1 MFERSASRFLPARA
15 LAASALILVAGLG
28 ACGKGDAGKAA
39 ADSTAAMAAAPKPKT
54 VAIIRA
60 ADWIGSEWSEDAIK
74 VGLQEAGL
82 EPGRDFVFTISSAQ
96 GDLAT
101 LPNLIDA
108 ALDAKADVIV
118 ALQDETLKSAV
129 ERVKNT
135 PVVFNV
141 LSDPFA
147 AGAGTSDSSHL
158 PNITGVYSPGLGD
171 PEQRARVALIQKV
184 APNAKRVGVLFS
196 PLEPLAVSMKDKL
209 TASAKAAGLTVVAV
223 PISSPTEG
231 SEATTAL
238 IAKKVGAI
246 EIYGNSAHAAFESII
261 KVAKENKVPVFSPSP
276 FEVVKGAT
284 AAFFPDFQEGGVVAG
299 GMIAKALKGESLS
312 TVPFY
317 KLEKTKTSIAG
328 EAPAAAAAAP
338 AQ

>member
-1 MFERSASRFLPARA
+1 MFERSGSRFLPARA
-15 LAASALILVAGLG
+15 LAASALILVTGLVG
-28 ACGKGDAGKAA
+28 CGKGDAGKAA
-39 ADSTAAMAAAPKPKT
+39 ADSAAMAAAAPKPKT

-60 ADWIGSEWSEDAIK
+60 ADWIGSEWSEDALK

-101 LPNLIDA
+101 LPSLIDA

-129 ERVKNT
+129 ERVKST
-135 PVVFNV
+135 PVVFDV

-158 PNITGVYSPGLGD
+158 PNVTGVYSPGLGD
-171 PEQRARVALIQKV
+171 PEQARRVALIQKL
-184 APNAKRVGVLFS
+184 APNAKRLGILFS
-196 PLEPLAVSMKDKL
+196 PLEPLAVSMKDKM
-209 TASAKAAGLTVVAV
+209 TASAKKAGLTVVAV
-223 PISSPTEG
+223 PIGSPTEG
-231 SEATTAL
+231 AEVTTAL

-246 EIYGNSAHAAFESII
+246 EIYGNAAHAAFESII
-261 KVAKENKVPVFSPSP
+261 KVAKENQVPVFSPSP

-299 GMIAKALKGESLS
+299 GMVAKALKGESLG

-317 KLEKTKTSIAG
+317 RLESTKTSVAG
-328 EAPAAAAAAP
+328 EAPAAPAP

>member
-1 MFERSASRFLPARA
+1 MFEWPGSRFLPARA
-15 LAASALILVAGLG
+15 LAASALLLVTGLG
-28 ACGKGDAGKAA
+28 ACGRGDAGKAA
-39 ADSTAAMAAAPKPKT
+39 ADSAAMAAAPKPKT

-60 ADWIGSEWSEDAIK
+60 ADWMGSEWSEDALK

-101 LPNLIDA
+101 LPSLIDA

-118 ALQDETLKSAV
+118 ALQDETLKAAV
-129 ERVKNT
+129 ERVKST

-158 PNITGVYSPGLGD
+158 ANITGVYSPGLGD
-171 PEQRARVALIQKV
+171 PEQARRVALIQKV
-184 APNAKRVGVLFS
+184 APNATRIGILFS
-196 PLEPLAVSMKDKL
+196 PLEPLAVSMKYKM
-209 TASAKAAGLTVVAV
+209 TASAKRAGLAVVAV

-231 SEATTAL
+231 AEATMAL

-246 EIYGNSAHAAFESII
+246 EIYGNAAHAAFESII

-276 FEVVKGAT
+276 FEVLKGAT

-299 GMIAKALKGESLS
+299 GMIAKALKGESLAS
-312 TVPFY
+312 VPFY
-317 KLEKTKTSIAG
+317 KLETTKTSIAG
-328 EAPAAAAAAP
+328 EAPAAAVPAP
-338 AQ
+338 AN

>member
-1 MFERSASRFLPARA
+1 MFERCGSRFLPARA
-15 LAASALILVAGLG
+15 LAASALILVVGLG
-28 ACGKGDAGKAA
+28 GCSKGDTGKAEA
-39 ADSTAAMAAAPKPKT
+39 NGGATMADAPKPKT

-60 ADWIGSEWSEDAIK
+60 ADWIGSEWSEDALK

-82 EPGRDFVFTISSAQ
+82 EPGRDFVFTVSSAQ

-101 LPNLIDA
+101 LPSLIDA
-108 ALDAKADVIV
+108 ALDAKVAVIV
-118 ALQDETLKSAV
+118 ALQDETLKAAV
-129 ERVKNT
+129 ERVKTT
-135 PVVFNV
+135 PVVFDV
-141 LSDPFA
+141 LSDPFS
-147 AGAGTSDSSHL
+147 AGAGTSDSVHL

-184 APNAKRVGVLFS
+184 VPKATRIGVLFS
-196 PLEPLAVSMKDKL
+196 PLEPLAVSMKDKM

-223 PISSPTEG
+223 PISSATEG

-246 EIYGNSAHAAFESII
+246 EIYGNAAHAAFESII
-261 KVAKENKVPVFSPSP
+261 KVAKENNVPVFSPSP

-299 GMIAKALKGESLS
+299 GMIAKALRDESLGS
-312 TVPFY
+312 VPFY
-317 KLEKTKTSIAG
+317 KLETTKTSIAG
-328 EAPAAAAAAP
+328 EAPAAAAPAP
-338 AQ
+338 

>member
-1 MFERSASRFLPARA
+1 MFERSGSRFLPARA
-15 LAASALILVAGLG
+15 LAASALILVTGLAG
-28 ACGKGDAGKAA
+28 CGKGEAGKAA
-39 ADSTAAMAAAPKPKT
+39 ADSAAMAAAAPNPKT

-60 ADWIGSEWSEDAIK
+60 ADWMGSEWSEDALK

-101 LPNLIDA
+101 LPSLIDA

-118 ALQDETLKSAV
+118 ALQDETLKAAV

-171 PEQRARVALIQKV
+171 PEQERRVALIQKLV
-184 APNAKRVGVLFS
+184 PGVKRLGILFS
-196 PLEPLAVSMKDKL
+196 PLEPLAVSMKDKM
-209 TASAKAAGLTVVAV
+209 TASAKKAGLVVVAV

-231 SEATTAL
+231 AEATTAL
-238 IAKKVGAI
+238 IGKKVGAI
-246 EIYGNSAHAAFESII
+246 EIYGNAAHAAFESVI

-299 GMIAKALKGESLS
+299 GMVAKALKGESLAS
-312 TVPFY
+312 VPFFR
-317 KLEKTKTSIAG
+317 LQTTKTSIAG
-328 EAPAAAAAAP
+328 ETPAAAP

>member
-39 ADSTAAMAAAPKPKT
+39 DSTAMAAAPKPKT

-60 ADWIGSEWSEDAIK
+60 ADWIGSEWSEDALK

-101 LPNLIDA
+101 LPSLIDA

-184 APNAKRVGVLFS
+184 APNAKRIGVLFS
-196 PLEPLAVSMKDKL
+196 PLEPLAVSMKDKM
-209 TASAKAAGLTVVAV
+209 TASAKAAGLSVVAV

-261 KVAKENKVPVFSPSP
+261 KVAKENKIPVFSPSP

-299 GMIAKALKGESLS
+299 GMVAKALKGESLA

-317 KLEKTKTSIAG
+317 KLETTKTSVAG
-328 EAPAAAAAAP
+328 ENPAAAP
-338 AQ
+338 APAQ

>member
-1 MFERSASRFLPARA
+1 MLDRSGSRFLPARA
-15 LAASALILVAGLG
+15 LAASALLLVAGLI
-28 ACGKGDAGKAA
+28 ACGKGEAGKAS
-39 ADSTAAMAAAPKPKT
+39 ADSAAMAAAAPAPKK
-54 VAIIRA
+54 VVIIRA
-60 ADWIGSEWSEDAIK
+60 ADWMGSEWSEDAIK

-82 EPGRDFVFTISSAQ
+82 EPDRDFVFTISSAQ

-101 LPNLIDA
+101 LPSLIDA

-118 ALQDETLKSAV
+118 ALQDETLKAAV

-171 PEQRARVALIQKV
+171 PEQARRVALIQKV
-184 APNAKRVGVLFS
+184 APNAKRIGILFS
-196 PLEPLAVSMKDKL
+196 PLEPLAVSMKDRM
-209 TASAKAAGLTVVAV
+209 TASAKAAGLAVVAV
-223 PISSPTEG
+223 PIGSPTEG

-276 FEVVKGAT
+276 FEVMKGAT
-284 AAFFPDFQEGGVVAG
+284 AAFFPDFQEGGAVAG
-299 GMIAKALKGESLS
+299 GMVAKALKGESLAS
-312 TVPFY
+312 VPFF
-317 KLEKTKTSIAG
+317 KLETTKTTIAG
-328 EAPAAAAAAP
+328 ETPAAAP
-338 AQ
+338 APAQ

>member
-1 MFERSASRFLPARA
+1 MFERSGSRFLPARA
-15 LAASALILVAGLG
+15 LAASALILVTGLVG
-28 ACGKGDAGKAA
+28 CGKGEAGKAA
-39 ADSTAAMAAAPKPKT
+39 DSAAMTAAAPNPKT

-60 ADWIGSEWSEDAIK
+60 ADWMGSEWSEDALK

-82 EPGRDFVFTISSAQ
+82 EPGRDFVFSISSAQ
-96 GDLAT
+96 GDLAM
-101 LPNLIDA
+101 LPSLIDA

-118 ALQDETLKSAV
+118 ALQDETLKTAV

-171 PEQRARVALIQKV
+171 PEQERRVALIQKLV
-184 APNAKRVGVLFS
+184 PGVKRLGILFS
-196 PLEPLAVSMKDKL
+196 PLEPLAVSMKDKM
-209 TASAKAAGLTVVAV
+209 TASAKKAGLTVAAV
-223 PISSPTEG
+223 PIGSPTEG
-231 SEATTAL
+231 AEAATAL
-238 IAKKVGAI
+238 IGKKVGAI
-246 EIYGNSAHAAFESII
+246 EIYGNTAHAAFPSII
-261 KVAKENKVPVFSPSP
+261 NVAKENKVPVFSPSP
-276 FEVVKGAT
+276 FEVMKGAT

-299 GMIAKALKGESLS
+299 GMVARALKGESLAN
-312 TVPFY
+312 VPFF
-317 KLEKTKTSIAG
+317 KLETTKTSIAG
-328 EAPAAAAAAP
+328 ETPAAAP

>member
-1 MFERSASRFLPARA
+1 MFERSGSRSLPARA
-15 LAASALILVAGLG
+15 LAASALILVTGLG

-39 ADSTAAMAAAPKPKT
+39 DSAAMAAAAPKPKT

-60 ADWIGSEWSEDAIK
+60 ADWMGSEWSEDALK

-101 LPNLIDA
+101 LPSLIDA

-129 ERVKNT
+129 ERVKST

-158 PNITGVYSPGLGD
+158 ANITGVYSPGLGD
-171 PEQRARVALIQKV
+171 PEQARARGADPEGGAQCQAHRDPVQPA
-184 APNAKRVGVLFS
+184 R
-196 PLEPLAVSMKDKL
+196 
-209 TASAKAAGLTVVAV
+209 AAGGEH
-223 PISSPTEG
+223 EG
-231 SEATTAL
+231 QDDG
-238 IAKKVGAI
+238 IG
-246 EIYGNSAHAAFESII
+246 
-261 KVAKENKVPVFSPSP
+261 
-276 FEVVKGAT
+276 
-284 AAFFPDFQEGGVVAG
+284 EGGRPDG
-299 GMIAKALKGESLS
+299 GGGADQQPDRGLGSHRRR
-312 TVPFY
+312 
-317 KLEKTKTSIAG
+317 
-328 EAPAAAAAAP
+328 
-338 AQ
+338 

>member
-1 MFERSASRFLPARA
+1 MFERHGSRFLPAYA
-15 LAASALILVAGLG
+15 LAASALILVTGLG

-60 ADWIGSEWSEDAIK
+60 ADWMGSEWAEDALK
-74 VGLQEAGL
+74 VGLLEAGL

-101 LPNLIDA
+101 LPSLIDA

-129 ERVKNT
+129 ERVKTT

-141 LSDPFA
+141 LSDPFS

-158 PNITGVYSPGLGD
+158 PNVTGVYSPGLGD
-171 PEQRARVALIQKV
+171 PEQKRRVELIQKV
-184 APNAKRVGVLFS
+184 APNAKRIGILYS
-196 PLEPLAVSMKDKL
+196 PLEPLAVSMKDKMT
-209 TASAKAAGLTVVAV
+209 TAARHEGLTVVSV

-231 SEATTAL
+231 AEATTAL

-246 EIYGNSAHAAFESII
+246 EIYGNAAHAAFESII
-261 KVAKENKVPVFSPSP
+261 KVAKENNVPVFSPSP
-276 FEVVKGAT
+276 FEVMKGAT
-284 AAFFPDFQEGGVVAG
+284 AAFFPDFQEGGVIAG
-299 GMIAKALKGESLS
+299 GMVAKALKGESLAS
-312 TVPFY
+312 VPFY
-317 KLEKTKTSIAG
+317 KLEATKTSIAG
-328 EAPAAAAAAP
+328 EAPAAATPAP
-338 AQ
+338 AR

>member
-1 MFERSASRFLPARA
+1 MFERHGSRFPPAYA
-15 LAASALILVAGLG
+15 LAASALILVTGLG

-39 ADSTAAMAAAPKPKT
+39 ADSTAAMAVAPKPKT

-60 ADWIGSEWSEDAIK
+60 ADWMGSEWAEDALK
-74 VGLQEAGL
+74 VGLLEAGL

-101 LPNLIDA
+101 LPSLIDA

-129 ERVKNT
+129 ERVKTT

-141 LSDPFA
+141 LSDPFS

-171 PEQRARVALIQKV
+171 PEQKRRVELIQKV
-184 APNAKRVGVLFS
+184 APNAKRIGILYS
-196 PLEPLAVSMKDKL
+196 PLEPLAVSMKDKMT
-209 TASAKAAGLTVVAV
+209 TAARHEGLTVVSV

-231 SEATTAL
+231 AEATTAL
-238 IAKKVGAI
+238 IAKNVGAI
-246 EIYGNSAHAAFESII
+246 EIYGNAAHAAFESII
-261 KVAKENKVPVFSPSP
+261 KVARENKIPVFSPSP
-276 FEVVKGAT
+276 FEVMKGAT
-284 AAFFPDFQEGGVVAG
+284 AAFFPDFQEGGVIAG
-299 GMIAKALKGESLS
+299 GMVAKALKGESLAS
-312 TVPFY
+312 VPFY
-317 KLEKTKTSIAG
+317 KLEATKTSIAG
-328 EAPAAAAAAP
+328 EAPAAATPAP
-338 AQ
+338 AR

>member
-1 MFERSASRFLPARA
+1 MFERSGSRFLPARA
-15 LAASALILVAGLG
+15 LAASAFLLVAGLG
-28 ACGKGDAGKAA
+28 ACGKGDTGKAA
-39 ADSTAAMAAAPKPKT
+39 ADSAAAVAAAPKPKT
-54 VAIIRA
+54 IAIIRA
-60 ADWIGSEWSEDAIK
+60 ADWMGSEWAEDALK

-82 EPGRDFVFTISSAQ
+82 EPNRDFVFTISSAQ

-101 LPNLIDA
+101 LPSLIDA

-129 ERVKNT
+129 ERVKST

-171 PEQRARVALIQKV
+171 PEQKRRVELIEKV
-184 APNAKRVGVLFS
+184 APNAKRIGILYS
-196 PLEPLAVSMKDKL
+196 PLEPLAVSMKDKM
-209 TASAKAAGLTVVAV
+209 TAAAKHEGMTVVAL

-231 SEATTAL
+231 AEVTTAL

-246 EIYGNSAHAAFESII
+246 EIYGNAAHAAFESII

-284 AAFFPDFQEGGVVAG
+284 AAFFPDFQEGGVIAG
-299 GMIAKALKGESLS
+299 GMVAKALKGESLAA
-312 TVPFY
+312 VPFY
-317 KLEKTKTSIAG
+317 KLETTKTSIAG
-328 EAPAAAAAAP
+328 EAPAAATPAP
-338 AQ
+338 AR